1 MFLYKRPAEIP
12 HPLWER
18 LTILLGG
25 KTKEPVRSEVLV
37 KVAADHLEIMCGP
50 RRKNRKDAFDLLAID
65 ALATYACEIAAKED
79 DMRSIL
85 SDVLDT
91 LKVES
96 DSS

>member
-1 MFLYKRPAEIP
+1 MFLGERPAEIP
-12 HPLWER
+12 HPLWE
-18 LTILLGG
+18 LLLILLGDRAR
-25 KTKEPVRSEVLV
+25 ESVRSEVLV

-50 RRKNRKDAFDLLAID
+50 RKKSRTDAFDLLAID

-85 SDVLDT
+85 SDVLNI